1 VFAWFPRTAKQIGS
15 ADRRITLTF
24 LQRLIDGY
32 NAFAGGRLQRE
43 QDRYRELAERGRSPD
58 SHAHGI
64 SAALEFGVG
73 ALRVKHIVVLGHA
86 HAGGHRRLVGARS
99 RQRAIYRVARQ

>member
-1 VFAWFPRTAKQIGS
+1 MIF
-15 ADRRITLTF
+15 
-24 LQRLIDGY
+24 
-32 NAFAGGRLQRE
+32 NARPG
-43 QDRYRELAERGRSPD
+43 ELFIVCNVANIAPPYGPD